1 MDKNFKFPL
10 KINENIFMS
19 DIKSISNN
27 YLEENKITHII
38 LIDKYLELEKD
49 IDSSNYQIMTL
60 NIEDPKPEDNFLFG
74 FSSITTFIS
83 GKISI
88 FISENEDSPILP
100 TLIISLLITKKN
112 RFNDIKK
119 LMPEKL
125 YSNIYEEYIK
135 RLEEFDNYINDNTP
149 NYIFKCGKCRK
160 TLFSDKQLM
169 IFHDNSA
176 KDKYSNKR
184 RKNNTVNTTECTS
197 YFLSI
202 GRLFAEGNE
211 NSNQNNEKDDGKDKF
226 EQIMENKNMKLDSG
240 AIKCKKCSYKLGEFF
255 PKGTQCS
262 CGSRVVP
269 AIQIVKS
276 KVDKVIN
283 NKNQ

>member
-1 MDKNFKFPL
+1 MDDNFKFPL
-10 KINENIFMS
+10 KIKENIFIT
-19 DIKSISNN
+19 DIKSLSNI
-27 YLEENKITHII
+27 YLKENKITHII

-49 IDSSNYQIMTL
+49 IDTSNYQIMSL
-60 NIEDPKPEDNFLFG
+60 SIEDPKPEDNFLFG
-74 FSSITTFIS
+74 FSSIISFIS
-83 GKISI
+83 DNISI

-100 TLIISLLITKKN
+100 TLIISYFITKKN
-112 RFNDIKK
+112 SFNDIKK
-119 LMPEKL
+119 IIPEKL

-135 RLEEFDNYINDNTP
+135 RLEDFDNYINDNTP

-169 IFHDNSA
+169 LFHDNSA

-184 RKNNTVNTTECTS
+184 RKNNAVKTTECTS
-197 YFLSI
+197 YFLSM
-202 GRLFAEGNE
+202 GRLMMDY
-211 NSNQNNEKDDGKDKF
+211 NSKQNNKVEDAKDIFEEKMSN
-226 EQIMENKNMKLDSG
+226 INMKLETG

-262 CGSRVVP
+262 CGSWVVP

-276 KVDKVIN
+276 KVDKIKN
-283 NKNQ
+283 NK

>member
-1 MDKNFKFPL
+1 MDDNFKFPL
-10 KINENIFMS
+10 KIKENIFIT
-19 DIKSISNN
+19 DIKSLSNI
-27 YLEENKITHII
+27 YLKENKITHII

-49 IDSSNYQIMTL
+49 IDTSNYQIMSL
-60 NIEDPKPEDNFLFG
+60 SIEDPKPEDNFLFG
-74 FSSITTFIS
+74 FSSIISFIS
-83 GKISI
+83 DNISI

-100 TLIISLLITKKN
+100 TLIISYFITKKN
-112 RFNDIKK
+112 SFNDIKK
-119 LMPEKL
+119 IIPEKL

-135 RLEEFDNYINDNTP
+135 RLEDFDNYINDNTP

-169 IFHDNSA
+169 LFHDNSA

-184 RKNNTVNTTECTS
+184 RKNNAVKTTECTS
-197 YFLSI
+197 YFLSM
-202 GRLFAEGNE
+202 GRLMMDY
-211 NSNQNNEKDDGKDKF
+211 NSKQNNKVEDAKDIFEEKMAN
-226 EQIMENKNMKLDSG
+226 INMKLETG

-262 CGSRVVP
+262 CGSWVVP

-276 KVDKVIN
+276 KVDKIKN
-283 NKNQ
+283 NK

>member
-1 MDKNFKFPL
+1 MEDIVKFPY
-10 KINENIFMS
+10 KISDKLFIS
-19 DIKSISNN
+19 DIKSISNS
-27 YLEENKITHII
+27 YLEKNEINHII

-49 IDSSNYQIMTL
+49 IDTSNYQIMSL
-60 NIEDPKPEDNFLFG
+60 SIEDPKPEDNFLFG
-74 FSSITTFIS
+74 FSSIISFIS
-83 GKISI
+83 DNISI

-100 TLIISLLITKKN
+100 TLIISYFITKKN
-112 RFNDIKK
+112 SFNDIKK
-119 LMPEKL
+119 IIPEKL

-135 RLEEFDNYINDNTP
+135 RLEDFDNYINDNTP

-169 IFHDNSA
+169 LFHDNSA

-184 RKNNTVNTTECTS
+184 RKNNAVKTTECTS
-197 YFLSI
+197 YFLSM
-202 GRLFAEGNE
+202 GRLMMDY
-211 NSNQNNEKDDGKDKF
+211 NSKQNNKVEDAKDIFEEKMAN
-226 EQIMENKNMKLDSG
+226 INMKLETG

-262 CGSRVVP
+262 CGSWVVP

-276 KVDKVIN
+276 KVDKIKN
-283 NKNQ
+283 NK

>member
-1 MDKNFKFPL
+1 
-10 KINENIFMS
+10 MS

-119 LMPEKL
+119 LIPEKL
-125 YSNIYEEYIK
+125 YSNIYKEYIK

-184 RKNNTVNTTECTS
+184 RKNNAVKTTECTS
-197 YFLSI
+197 YFLSM
-202 GRLFAEGNE
+202 GRLMMDYDKNKNNKVEDVKVIFEEKMGN
-211 NSNQNNEKDDGKDKF
+211 
-226 EQIMENKNMKLDSG
+226 INMKLEAG

-262 CGSRVVP
+262 CGSWVVP

-276 KVDKVIN
+276 KVDKI
-283 NKNQ
+283 KNSI

>member
-1 MDKNFKFPL
+1 MDDNFKFPL
-10 KINENIFMS
+10 KIKENIFIT
-19 DIKSISNN
+19 DIKSLSNI
-27 YLEENKITHII
+27 YLKENKITHII

-49 IDSSNYQIMTL
+49 IDTSNYQIMSL
-60 NIEDPKPEDNFLFG
+60 SIEDPKPEDNFLFG
-74 FSSITTFIS
+74 FSSIISFIS
-83 GKISI
+83 DNISI

-100 TLIISLLITKKN
+100 TLIISYFITKKN
-112 RFNDIKK
+112 SFNDIKTII
-119 LMPEKL
+119 PAKL

-135 RLEEFDNYINDNTP
+135 RLEDFDNYINDNTP

-169 IFHDNSA
+169 LFHDNSA

-184 RKNNTVNTTECTS
+184 RKNNAVKTTECTS
-197 YFLSI
+197 YFLSM
-202 GRLFAEGNE
+202 GRLMMDY
-211 NSNQNNEKDDGKDKF
+211 NSKQNNKVEDAKDIFEEKMAN
-226 EQIMENKNMKLDSG
+226 INMKLETG

-262 CGSRVVP
+262 CGSWVVP

-276 KVDKVIN
+276 KVDKIKN
-283 NKNQ
+283 NK